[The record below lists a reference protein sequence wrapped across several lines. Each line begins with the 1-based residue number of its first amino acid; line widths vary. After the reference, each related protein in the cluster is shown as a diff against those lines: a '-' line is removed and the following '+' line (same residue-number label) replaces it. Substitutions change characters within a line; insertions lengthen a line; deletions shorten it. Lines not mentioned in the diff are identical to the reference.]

1 MGGSTEH
8 GLTANDFEKF
18 VRESAGQIR
27 AVIRRIVRQDAEIDD
42 ALQETYLAAWKGRSS
57 FDGRSSMKTWIHR
70 IAVNTALNRMRQ
82 NKSLRIL
89 LETDQSAFTPDE
101 TRTEKTA
108 SGPEMTDAVALR
120 EIVWAAVDE
129 LPEDARLVLVMRD
142 VEGFSSE
149 EVAASLGI
157 SDASVRQRL
166 HRARRAVAERLKPE
180 LCDVGEMTC
189 GGQLDLL
196 LDYLDS
202 SLPADLLVPV
212 TDHVRD
218 CPTCHAMADIYA
230 RTISLP
236 LSTAFLDQPA
246 PEAVVNR
253 IVIQCRDETPFQ

>member
-1 MGGSTEH
+1 MGGTTEQ

-27 AVIRRIVRQDAEIDD
+27 AVIRRIVRRDAEVDD
-42 ALQETYLAAWKGRSS
+42 VLQETYMAAWKARSS

-82 NKSLRIL
+82 RKSLRIL
-89 LETDQSAFTPDE
+89 LETDQSAFLPDE
-101 TRTEKTA
+101 TRPEQPA
-108 SGPEMTDAVALR
+108 SGPEMTQAVALR
-120 EIVWAAVDE
+120 EVVWAAVDE

-166 HRARRAVAERLKPE
+166 HRARRAVAELLKPE
-180 LCDVGEMTC
+180 LCDVGDMTC

-202 SLPADLLVPV
+202 ALPADLLMPV
-212 TDHVRD
+212 TNHVRD
-218 CPTCHAMADIYA
+218 CPVCHAMAAIYSQ
-230 RTISLP
+230 TIALP
-236 LSTAFLDQPA
+236 LSTAYLDLPA
-246 PEAVVNR
+246 SDAVVNR
-253 IVIQCRDETPFQ
+253 IVMQCRD